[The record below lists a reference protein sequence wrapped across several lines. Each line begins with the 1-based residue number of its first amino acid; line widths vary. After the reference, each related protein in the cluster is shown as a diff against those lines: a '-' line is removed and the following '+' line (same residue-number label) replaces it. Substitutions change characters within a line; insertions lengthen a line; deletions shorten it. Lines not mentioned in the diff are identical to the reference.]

1 MNIREMRAQLGDTQS
16 EFSAR
21 YHIPFRTVQNWET
34 GMRKPPEYVSDL
46 LEQRIKED
54 LTNRKTLSLPKYDPQ
69 KKDLPSRSSYVGA
82 LSWLQAVRDCIGEP
96 VVFALDNALMCQG
109 NFGGRSD
116 EYIVWVYGDGHPGTL
131 RLWQFHGYPES
142 DGFLPPA
149 LHPRL
154 CGSLPHT
161 PAVLNIQASC
171 MQTITGQ

>member
-34 GMRKPPEYVSDL
+34 GMRKPPEYVADL

-116 EYIVWVYGDGHPGTL
+116 E
-131 RLWQFHGYPES
+131 
-142 DGFLPPA
+142 
-149 LHPRL
+149 
-154 CGSLPHT
+154 
-161 PAVLNIQASC
+161 
-171 MQTITGQ
+171 